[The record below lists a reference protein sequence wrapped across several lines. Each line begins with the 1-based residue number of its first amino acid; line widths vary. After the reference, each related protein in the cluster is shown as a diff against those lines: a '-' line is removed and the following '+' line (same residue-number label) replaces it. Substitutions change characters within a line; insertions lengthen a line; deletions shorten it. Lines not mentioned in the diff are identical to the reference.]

1 MFGEH
6 TYSSPHPPYGE
17 IRIIA
22 AHKLQQRERNNR
34 KNKRRHA
41 QQHGSRRRAR
51 LHYCT
56 TCILIMFVFVVCS
69 LPPADVSPAPR
80 RGGGGGF
87 RNSQIRHGISPY
99 GVHTTRSRSVAA
111 REIRIRN
118 ARLQFNGPESA
129 DRFIGPCHRISHD
142 SQTIFQSSR
151 LTVDRNRNTPV
162 PSRPEL
168 DFGVRLGLV
177 ILYL

>member
-6 TYSSPHPPYGE
+6 T
-17 IRIIA
+17 
-22 AHKLQQRERNNR
+22 
-34 KNKRRHA
+34 
-41 QQHGSRRRAR
+41 
-51 LHYCT
+51 HY
-56 TCILIMFVFVVCS
+56 
-69 LPPADVSPAPR
+69 PPAHRTGRFELSPRINYNNANAITGKTNVVMHNNTARGEEPVCIIVQRAYLSCLFSLSALCRPR
-80 RGGGGGF
+80 TSLRHRVGGGGGF